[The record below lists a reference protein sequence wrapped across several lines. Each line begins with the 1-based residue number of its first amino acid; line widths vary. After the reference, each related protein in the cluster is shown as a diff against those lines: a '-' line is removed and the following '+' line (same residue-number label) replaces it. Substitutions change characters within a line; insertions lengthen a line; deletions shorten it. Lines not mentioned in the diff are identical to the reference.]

1 MTTEGLLHAHTL
13 QTLPSTV
20 WPAARGD
27 RHVRITGAPLCHPTD
42 VHTESCVDA
51 SPTTSVEE
59 KAGSRAQGS
68 LGLEMV
74 RRPEKMMASRV
85 LSA

>member
-42 VHTESCVDA
+42 VHTRVVWTRLPPQVWRKKLE
-51 SPTTSVEE
+51 VEHRGPWGWRWGG
-59 KAGSRAQGS
+59 A
-68 LGLEMV
+68 L
-74 RRPEKMMASRV
+74 RR
-85 LSA
+85 